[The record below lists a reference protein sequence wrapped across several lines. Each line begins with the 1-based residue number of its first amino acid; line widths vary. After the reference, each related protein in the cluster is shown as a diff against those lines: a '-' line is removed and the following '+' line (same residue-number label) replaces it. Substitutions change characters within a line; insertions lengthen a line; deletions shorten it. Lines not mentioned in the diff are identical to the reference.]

1 MRWHHPVIGFATVMA
16 VSIIALYAFRG
27 RPDLASVEARM
38 DQVTGGGEES
48 AKPAAASMADMI
60 QHLKDKVAADPKDVD
75 AWQNLGWA
83 YMHIH
88 QPADA
93 VEAYRH
99 AVSLAPGTGDYL
111 SALAEAEVQA
121 GDGKITP
128 VMLAEF
134 KRAAAS
140 DPTNARA
147 RFYLAL
153 YKDQQGDHRGAVAD
167 WIALLE
173 SAPANASW
181 APEVRG
187 VVEQVAKEEHLDIAA
202 QLSPPPG
209 AIPTAPAAMPGPTG
223 SEVAAAEQMPPK
235 DRQAMI
241 EGMVDKLAA
250 QLKQSPHDAGGWQRL
265 MRARMVLGE
274 KDKALA
280 AYRSACGEFARDPAQ
295 LTVLNDT
302 ARRLGVVGE

>member
-1 MRWHHPVIGFATVMA
+1 MRWHYPVIGFAA
-16 VSIIALYAFRG
+16 IIAASTIAVYTFAG
-27 RPDLASVEARM
+27 PDPASIEARM
-38 DQVTGGGEES
+38 DQITGNGEES
-48 AKPAAASMADMI
+48 AKPAAASMQDMI
-60 QHLKDKVAADPKDVD
+60 QRLKDKVGRDPNDAD

-83 YMHIH
+83 YMHIR

-93 VEAYRH
+93 VEAYRR
-99 AVSLAPGTGDYL
+99 AVSLAPSTSDYL

-121 GDGKITP
+121 GDGKIMP
-128 VMLAEF
+128 AMLAEF
-134 KRAAAS
+134 QRAVAD
-140 DPTNARA
+140 DPANARA

-167 WIALLE
+167 WITLLK

-202 QLSPPPG
+202 QLPVQPG
-209 AIPTAPAAMPGPTG
+209 AVAAVPAAMPGPTG
-223 SEVAAAEQMPPK
+223 EQVAAAQQMPPEA
-235 DRQAMI
+235 RQAMI

-250 QLKQSPHDAGGWQRL
+250 QLKQSPHDAEGWQRL

-280 AYRSACGEFARDPAQ
+280 AWRTARSEFARDPAQ
-295 LTVLNDT
+295 LIILDNA
-302 ARRLGVVGE
+302 ARNLGMAGG